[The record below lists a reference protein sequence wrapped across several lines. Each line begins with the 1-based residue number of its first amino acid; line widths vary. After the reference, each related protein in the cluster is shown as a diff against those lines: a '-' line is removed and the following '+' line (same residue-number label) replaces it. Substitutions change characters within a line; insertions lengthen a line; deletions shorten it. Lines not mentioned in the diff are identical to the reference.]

1 MRNKEIDQARVFI
14 YNILSLLFV
23 EEHAKNNV
31 NEIVQNLNVLIE
43 NSFDEDVTEAAQKI
57 VAYIEKSGT
66 SKLYEHYQE
75 LFLIP
80 FGKHISLSSSLYHEQ
95 REAGTMLV
103 KVRDVLAKTKIRK
116 DENSFKAPEDHY
128 GFIFTLSTY
137 LIEQSL
143 IEEGEENLH
152 KELFV
157 TVINPYIEALIIGLN
172 ESEDEIYTHVGEILG
187 AFVQFERAYLDIN
200 KAA

>member
-23 EEHAKNNV
+23 EEHAKNSA
-31 NEIVQNLNVLIE
+31 NETVQQLKVLVE
-43 NSFDEDVTEAAQKI
+43 NSFDEEVAKAAQNI
-57 VAYIEKSGT
+57 VNYLQDQSSE
-66 SKLYEHYQE
+66 KLYEHYQE
-75 LFLIP
+75 LFLVP

-116 DENSFKAPEDHY
+116 DENTFKAPEDHY
-128 GFIFTLSTY
+128 GFIFTLCTY

-143 IEEGEENLH
+143 LESTQEDLH

-157 TVINPYIEALIIGLN
+157 SVINPYIEALIFSLN
-172 ESEDEIYTHVGEILG
+172 ESDDLVYTNVGEILG
-187 AFVQFERAYLDIN
+187 TFIQFERAYLDIN